1 MKRGYKNFWLRGV
14 SIAMSS
20 FMAISGLA
28 ITPAMSVVANAKEG
42 SIALSQ
48 EEINSLTSNSS
59 FQRTSVHDPSVVY
72 DGQGTYYVFGSHL
85 GVSKSN
91 DLSNWTSIYTDNPT
105 SGIFVENYNNEFTY
119 NLNEG
124 SEVEVLDADG
134 NVTSATFGTYN
145 MNNWIAGNSISGNM
159 WAPDVIY
166 NANLGKWCMYLSLN
180 GADWNSGIVLLTAD
194 NIEGPYDYVGPV
206 VFSGFSTADSSK
218 SFHDTDIELVIGQQD
233 ELPEKYRKIADR
245 SWGNFWPH
253 TIDPAVFYDEEGK
266 LWMVYGSWSGGIY
279 MLELDENTGLR
290 DYTVRYESDYDQLG
304 RSVTSDEYFGKKIAG
319 GYYVSGEGPYIE
331 HIGNYYYLFMS
342 YGFYSPEGGYNMRVF
357 RSETPDGP
365 YVDENGVSAIFDRY
379 IMNYSPTDS
388 SNNRGEKLMGGY
400 QWPTMNK
407 AEISQG
413 HNSAIAAG
421 DGKNYLIYHTKFNDG
436 TAGHEVRV
444 HQLFVNEDGW
454 LVTAPYEYAGETIS
468 SEGYGISSIAG
479 SYGLITHDF
488 QMAYADLAYNS
499 PADIVLNSDG
509 TITGAKEG
517 YFTLTEGTP
526 YCQIT
531 LDGVTYKGVFTEQKL
546 GGTNVPVMCFTA
558 VSSDGLT
565 IWGSG
570 EITDKAAIAITAA
583 NTAYDAPKLTYGSIS
598 LPTEGDHGTKISWK
612 SSDTN
617 VMADDGTV
625 GTITGTTTVTL
636 TARISKGDYYYEKNY
651 EVTIKELSQ
660 NETDSLVVG
669 EFFTGEEVDL
679 SSALSNRI
687 SFANPLYKGTASGL
701 DLSGGVTISFDTRRT
716 GNVNVLGTL
725 FAFQAGG
732 GDDGRMYFT
741 PGSYL
746 GYNAGG
752 SWYDANLKNYS
763 LVNDYIGESAHVDV
777 NLTATG
783 FNVTV
788 NGNLVYNEEI
798 LATENGDGTIDG
810 KFTKVLKWLYNNADT
825 IYFGSGSWWSDVA
838 NSTISNVVI
847 TVGPIDKSVD
857 LSDEAEEP
865 VNTEVDEVT
874 YTREKVELTSNSFYE
889 ALDNPFYGKN
899 LEKVILKYTI
909 NMTAGT
915 PQNGWDG
922 IFSFYNSSTGGRVSM
937 QTNPYLCYNSDGW
950 IDVNQPGS
958 GADNKA
964 PSMKPGTEYDVV
976 VTISGEGVTMSVD
989 GAELNPSVN
998 GSTSDYNKIL
1008 TTISGADK
1016 LTFGVGLAKSSYWN
1030 TELCTLTDIEFKS
1043 VKEGTA
1049 EEPSEPEEPTPEE
1062 PEDPVD
1068 YDEVFYKNDSVILS
1082 ANNVKTVLENPFKD
1096 KTIDKLYIAYTIEM
1110 TDASVKNGWDS
1121 ILSFYD
1127 TASTGRISV
1136 QTAPYLCYNDM
1147 TGNWIDFNQPNLSGA
1162 VDKAPSFAAG
1172 TKHDVT
1178 ITVTKDGCVMT
1189 VDKEVLNFPKDGSE
1203 SASCKTLLDFVT
1215 KCDQMTLGVGLAETA
1230 FWYTEVC
1237 NITDLVVSTGKT
1249 FEDVDPT
1256 EPTDPSEPEN
1266 PDDPTPEDPTP
1277 EDPTPEDP
1285 TPDEPVDPSEPEEI
1299 EVTGTFYTKWG
1310 KTYFAT
1316 DDGSEYSGF
1325 LTLDGNTYY
1334 IKAKSAVVKQSYVEL
1349 EDGKYY
1355 FDGDGHM
1362 VTGFMTKWGSTY
1374 YFGEDGK
1381 LVSDSLVTVDGA
1393 TYYVNSKGAVVKQDF
1408 VQLDN
1413 GRYYFDKEGK
1423 MVTGF
1428 MKKWTSTYY
1437 FDENGVEVFDSL
1449 VTIDDDTYYLNEKG
1463 VMVTGSFV
1471 EFEDGER
1478 YFDSDGIMVKGRT
1491 ITKWFKKY
1499 TFDENG
1505 ILIK

>member
-1 MKRGYKNFWLRGV
+1 MKKGYKNLWLRGV

-20 FMAISGLA
+20 FMAFSGLSMA
-28 ITPAMSVVANAKEG
+28 PSFSTVVSAEEG

-48 EEINSLTSNSS
+48 DEIDSLTSNSS
-59 FQRTSVHDPSVVY
+59 FQRTSVHDPSIVY

-85 GVSKSN
+85 GVSRSN
-91 DLSNWTSIYTDNPT
+91 DLENWTSIYTDNPS
-105 SGIFVENYNNEFTY
+105 SGIFVENYNSEFTA
-119 NLNEG
+119 NTNAG
-124 SEVEVLDADG
+124 SEVEVLDAEG
-134 NVTSATFGTYN
+134 NVVTATFGSYN
-145 MNNWIAGNSISGNM
+145 MNNWIANNSINGNM

-166 NANLGKWCMYLSLN
+166 NSNLGKWCMYLSLN

-206 VFSGFSTADSSK
+206 VFSGFSTSDSSK
-218 SFHDTDIELVIGQQD
+218 SFHDTDIELVIGAQD

-253 TIDPAVFYDEEGK
+253 TIDPAVFYDEDGK

-290 DYTVRYESDYDQLG
+290 DYTVKYDSDYDQLG
-304 RSVTSDEYFGKKIAG
+304 RSVTTDEYFGKKIAG

-357 RSETPDGP
+357 RSDSPDGP

-388 SNNRGEKLMGGY
+388 SNNRGVKLMGGY

-444 HQLFVNEDGW
+444 HQMFVNEDGW

-468 SEGYGISSIAG
+468 SDGYSISSIAG
-479 SYGLITHDF
+479 TYGFISHDF
-488 QMAYADLAYNS
+488 QMAYGDLAYNS
-499 PADIVLNSDG
+499 PADIVLHEDG
-509 TITGAKEG
+509 TISGAKEG
-517 YFTLTEGTP
+517 SFTVTEGTP

-531 LDGVTYKGVFTEQKL
+531 LDGVTYKGVFTEQML

-558 VSSDGLT
+558 VSGDGLT

-598 LPTEGDHGTKISWK
+598 LPTQGDHGTTISWK
-612 SSDTN
+612 SSDPG
-617 VMADDGTV
+617 VIADDGTV
-625 GTITGTTTVTL
+625 GTVNGEATVIL

-651 EVTIKELSQ
+651 EVVVKELAQ

-669 EFFTGEEVDL
+669 EFFTGEEIDL
-679 SSALSNRI
+679 STALSNRI

-701 DLSGGVTISFDTRRT
+701 DLSGGVTVSFDTRRT

-725 FAFQAGG
+725 FAFQGNG

-752 SWYDANLKNYS
+752 FWYDANLKSYA

-783 FNVTV
+783 FNVFV
-788 NGNLVYNEEI
+788 NNELAYNENI
-798 LATENGDGTIDG
+798 LATENGDGTING
-810 KFTKVLKWLYNNADT
+810 QYKKVLNWLYNSADT

-857 LSDEAEEP
+857 LSDEESEP
-865 VNTEVDEVT
+865 ENTESDETTYKRDRVD
-874 YTREKVELTSNSFYE
+874 LTSNSFYE
-889 ALDNPFYGKN
+889 ELDNPFYGKN
-899 LEKVILKYTI
+899 LEKVTLKYTI

-922 IFSFYNSSTGGRVSM
+922 IFSFYNTSTGGRVSM

-950 IDVNQPGS
+950 IDINQPGDN
-958 GADNKA
+958 ADNKA
-964 PSMKPGTEYDVV
+964 PYMKPGTEYDVI
-976 VTISGEGVTMSVD
+976 VTITGDGVAMSVD
-989 GAELNPSVN
+989 GEELIQSVN
-998 GSTSDYNKIL
+998 GSTSDYSKIL
-1008 TTISGADK
+1008 KAISGADK

-1030 TELCTLTDIEFKS
+1030 TELCTLTDILFSS
-1043 VKEGTA
+1043 VKDA
-1049 EEPSEPEEPTPEE
+1049 SVEEPSETEEPDDPTPEE
-1062 PEDPVD
+1062 PEDPID

-1082 ANNVKTVLENPFKD
+1082 ANNVKTVLDNPFQG

-1110 TDASVKNGWDS
+1110 TEESVKNGWDA

-1136 QTAPYLCYNDM
+1136 QTAPYLCYNDWN
-1147 TGNWIDFNQPNLSGA
+1147 GNWIDFNNPNLTGA
-1162 VDKAPSFAAG
+1162 VDKAPSFAPG
-1172 TKHDVT
+1172 TKHDVA
-1178 ITVTKDGCVMT
+1178 ITVTKDNCVMT
-1189 VDKEVLNFPKDGSE
+1189 VDGEVLDFPKDGSDT
-1203 SASCKTLLDFVT
+1203 ASCKTLLEFVT
-1215 KCDQMTLGVGLAETA
+1215 KCDQMTLGVGLADTA

-1237 NITDLVVSTGKT
+1237 NITNLVVSTGQT
-1249 FEDVDPT
+1249 AQEEESSDPSQPENPDEPTGPEEPT
-1256 EPTDPSEPEN
+1256 EPTDP
-1266 PDDPTPEDPTP
+1266 
-1277 EDPTPEDP
+1277 
-1285 TPDEPVDPSEPEEI
+1285 DEPTQPEEP
-1299 EVTGTFYTKWG
+1299 EVTGYFYTKWG
-1310 KTYFAT
+1310 RMYYAT
-1316 DDGSEYSGF
+1316 NDGTDFSGF
-1325 LTLDGNTYY
+1325 LTIDGYTYY
-1334 IKAKSAVVKQSYVEL
+1334 IKENGAVVKQDYVDLDE
-1349 EDGKYY
+1349 ERYY
-1355 FDGDGHM
+1355 FDEDGHM
-1362 VTGFMTKWGSTY
+1362 VTGFMTKWTKTY
-1374 YFGEDGK
+1374 YFGIDGK
-1381 LVSDSLVTVDGA
+1381 LIKDSLVTVDEA
-1393 TYYVNSKGAVVKQDF
+1393 
-1408 VQLDN
+1408 
-1413 GRYYFDKEGK
+1413 
-1423 MVTGF
+1423 
-1428 MKKWTSTYY
+1428 
-1437 FDENGVEVFDSL
+1437 
-1449 VTIDDDTYYLNEKG
+1449 TYYLNSNGTVVKS
-1463 VMVTGSFV
+1463 SFV
-1471 EFEDGER
+1471 EFEDGKR
-1478 YFDSDGIMVKGRT
+1478 YFDTEGKMVQGRT
-1491 ITKWFKKY
+1491 ITRWFKQY

-1505 ILIK
+1505 ILIG

>member
-1 MKRGYKNFWLRGV
+1 MKKGHKNFWLKGA
-14 SIAMSS
+14 SFAMAT
-20 FMAISGLA
+20 FMAFSGL
-28 ITPAMSVVANAKEG
+28 SVLPQGVISASAEEG
-42 SIALSQ
+42 SIAISQ
-48 EEINSLTSNSS
+48 EEIDSFTSNSS
-59 FQRTSVHDPSVVY
+59 FRRTSVHDPSIVY
-72 DGQGTYYVFGSHL
+72 DGEGTYYVFGSHL

-91 DLSNWTSIYTDNPT
+91 DLENWTSIYTDNPT
-105 SGIFVENYNNEFTY
+105 SGIFAEGYDTEFQ
-119 NLNEG
+119 LNTNAG
-124 SEVEVLDADG
+124 SEVEVLDAEG
-134 NVTSATFGTYN
+134 NVVTASFGDYN
-145 MNNWIAGNSISGNM
+145 MNNWIANNSINGNM

-180 GADWNSGIVLLTAD
+180 GANWNSGIVLLTSD

-218 SFHDTDIELVIGQQD
+218 SFHDTDIELVIGEQD
-233 ELPEKYRKIADR
+233 ELPAKYQKISDR
-245 SWGNFWPH
+245 TWGDFWPH
-253 TIDPAVFYDEEGK
+253 TIDPAVFYDEDGR

-290 DYTVRYESDYDQLG
+290 DYTVKYDDNYDELG
-304 RSVTSDEYFGKKIAG
+304 KNVTSDPYFGKKIAG

-357 RSETPDGP
+357 RSENPDGP

-379 IMNYSPTDS
+379 IMNYSATDS
-388 SNNRGEKLMGGY
+388 SKNRGVKLMGGY

-413 HNSAIAAG
+413 HNSAIAAV

-468 SEGYGISSIAG
+468 ENGYSISEIAG
-479 SYGLITHDF
+479 SFGLITHNF
-488 QMAYADLAYNS
+488 QMAYGDLAYNS
-499 PADIVLNSDG
+499 PVDITLNEDG

-517 YFTLTEGTP
+517 FFTITEGTP

-531 LDGVTYKGVFTEQKL
+531 LDGVTYKGVFAEQML

-558 VSSDGLT
+558 VSNEGLT

-570 EITDKAAIAITAA
+570 EITDKAAIAITAS
-583 NTAYDAPKLTYGSIS
+583 NSSYDAPKTTYGSIT
-598 LPTEGDHGTKISWK
+598 LPAEGDHGTTISWK
-612 SSDTN
+612 SSNPD
-617 VMADDGTV
+617 VMAYDGTV
-625 GTITGTTTVTL
+625 GTINGTSVVTL
-636 TARISKGDYYYEKNY
+636 TARISKGDYYFEKNY
-651 EVTIKELSQ
+651 EVTVKKLEQ

-669 EFFTGEEVDL
+669 EFFKDEEVDL
-679 SSALSNRI
+679 SRALSNKI

-701 DLSGGVTISFDTRRT
+701 DLSGGVTISFDTKRT

-725 FAFQAGG
+725 FAFQGNG

-752 SWYDANLKNYS
+752 SWYDANLKSYA
-763 LVNDYIGESAHVDV
+763 LVKDYIGDSAHVDV

-788 NGNLVYNEEI
+788 NGELAYNEEI

-810 KFTKVLKWLYNNADT
+810 KYTKVLKWLYNNADT
-825 IYFGSGSWWSDVA
+825 IMFGSGSWWADVA

-857 LSDEAEEP
+857 LSDEEITEP
-865 VNTEVDEVT
+865 ESGEADVIT
-874 YTREKVELTSNSFYE
+874 YKRDKVELTSNSFYE
-889 ALDNPFYGKN
+889 VIDNPFYEKN
-899 LEKVILKYTI
+899 LEKVTLKYTI

-922 IFSFYNSSTGGRVSM
+922 IFSFYNSQTGGRVSM

-950 IDVNQPGS
+950 IDVNQPGDT
-958 GADNKA
+958 AANKA
-964 PSMKPGTEYDVV
+964 PYMTPGKEYDVV
-976 VTISGEGVTMSVD
+976 VVISSEGVTMSVD
-989 GAELNPSVN
+989 GEELSPSVN
-998 GSTSDYNKIL
+998 GSTTDYTKIL
-1008 TTISGADK
+1008 KAISGADQ

-1030 TELCTLTDIEFKS
+1030 TELCTLTNVEFSS
-1043 VKEGTA
+1043 VKEGEVDEPSEPETPD
-1049 EEPSEPEEPTPEE
+1049 EPSEPEEP
-1062 PEDPVD
+1062 VN
-1068 YDEVFYKNDSVILS
+1068 YDEVFYKNDSVVLS
-1082 ANNVKTVLENPFKD
+1082 ANNAKTVYDNPFFG

-1110 TDASVKNGWDS
+1110 TEASAKNGWDS

-1147 TGNWIDFNQPNLSGA
+1147 SGNWIDFNQPDLSGA

-1189 VDKEVLNFPKDGSE
+1189 VDGAALNTPKNGSDT
-1203 SASCKTLLDFVT
+1203 ASCKTLLDFIT
-1215 KCDQMTLGVGLAETA
+1215 KCDQMTLGVGLADTA

-1249 FEDVDPT
+1249 EEEVEPADPT
-1256 EPTDPSEPEN
+1256 EPTEPEN
-1266 PDDPTPEDPTP
+1266 PTDPTEPT
-1277 EDPTPEDP
+1277 EPTE
-1285 TPDEPVDPSEPEEI
+1285 PSEPDQPSEPDKPSEPSATL
-1299 EVTGTFYTKWG
+1299 VTRWGTSYYITEDGEKLTGIYTIDGNDYLFGNNGAMKKNHIAEYEGKSYHADANGVITKNELFKSWG
-1310 KTYFAT
+1310 TIYYFGEDGAMVKDKCVTVDGYTYYLQPGGGAAKNQIVTFT
-1316 DDGSEYSGF
+1316 DGSR
-1325 LTLDGNTYY
+1325 
-1334 IKAKSAVVKQSYVEL
+1334 
-1349 EDGKYY
+1349 Y

-1362 VTGFMTKWGSTY
+1362 VTGLMKRWGTVY
-1374 YFGEDGK
+1374 YFEDNGVMATDK
-1381 LVSDSLVTVDGA
+1381 LVTVDGE
-1393 TYYVNSKGAVVKQDF
+1393 TYYISPKGYAVKGEF
-1408 VQLDN
+1408 V
-1413 GRYYFDKEGK
+1413 R
-1423 MVTGF
+1423 
-1428 MKKWTSTYY
+1428 
-1437 FDENGVEVFDSL
+1437 
-1449 VTIDDDTYYLNEKG
+1449 
-1463 VMVTGSFV
+1463 
-1471 EFEDGER
+1471 FEDGVR
-1478 YFDSDGIMVKGRT
+1478 FFDSNCHMLKDTTMT
-1491 ITKWFKKY
+1491 YWFVKY

-1505 ILIK
+1505 LLVD

>member
-1 MKRGYKNFWLRGV
+1 MKKGYKNFWRKGV
-14 SIAMSS
+14 SFAMAS
-20 FMAISGLA
+20 FMAFSGLS
-28 ITPAMSVVANAKEG
+28 MSPGMSIASGAEEG
-42 SIALSQ
+42 SIELSQ
-48 EEINSLTSNSS
+48 EEIDSLTSDSS
-59 FQRTSVHDPSVVY
+59 FQRTSVHDPSIVY
-72 DGQGTYYVFGSHL
+72 DEQGTYYVFGSHL

-91 DLSNWTSIYTDNPT
+91 DLENWTSIYTDNPT
-105 SGIFVENYNNEFTY
+105 SGIFVENYNTEFTG
-119 NLNEG
+119 NTNAG
-124 SEVEVLDADG
+124 SEVEVLDAEG
-134 NVTSATFGTYN
+134 NITTATFGTYN
-145 MNNWIAGNSISGNM
+145 MNNWIAGNSINGNM

-166 NANLGKWCMYLSLN
+166 NSNLGKWCMYLSLN

-194 NIEGPYDYVGPV
+194 SIEGPYDYVGTV
-206 VFSGFSTADSSK
+206 VFSGFSTSDSSK
-218 SFHDTDIELVIGQQD
+218 SFHDTDLELVIGEQE

-253 TIDPAVFYDEEGK
+253 TIDPAVFYDEDGK

-290 DYTVRYESDYDQLG
+290 DYTVRYASDYDQLG

-319 GYYVSGEGPYIE
+319 GYYVSGEGPYIK

-357 RSETPDGP
+357 RSESPDGP

-388 SNNRGEKLMGGY
+388 SNNRGVKLMGGY

-413 HNSAIAAG
+413 HNSAIAAS

-468 SEGYGISSIAG
+468 SDGYNVSSIAG
-479 SYGLITHDF
+479 TYGLITHNF

-499 PADIVLNSDG
+499 PVDIVLNEDG
-509 TITGAKEG
+509 TITGAREG
-517 YFTLTEGTP
+517 SFTLTEGTP

-583 NTAYDAPKLTYGSIS
+583 NTAYNAPGLTYGSIS
-598 LPTEGDHGTKISWK
+598 LPTEGDHGTTISWR
-612 SSDTN
+612 SSDKSI
-617 VMADDGTV
+617 MADDGTV
-625 GTITGTTTVTL
+625 GNVSGTATVVL
-636 TARISKGDYYYEKNY
+636 TARISKGDYYFEKSY
-651 EVTIKELSQ
+651 EVTVKELTQ

-701 DLSGGVTISFDTRRT
+701 DLSGGVTISFDTKRT

-725 FAFQAGG
+725 FAFQGNG

-752 SWYDANLKNYS
+752 SWYDANLKSYS

-788 NGNLVYNEEI
+788 NGNLAYNEEI
-798 LATENGDGTIDG
+798 LSTENGDGTIDG
-810 KFTKVLKWLYNNADT
+810 KFKKVLNWLYNSADT

-838 NSTISNVVI
+838 NNTISNVVI

-865 VNTEVDEVT
+865 ENTEVDEVT
-874 YTREKVELTSNSFYE
+874 YTRERVELTSNSFYE

-899 LEKVILKYTI
+899 LEKVTLKYTI

-922 IFSFYNSSTGGRVSM
+922 IFSFYNTSTGGRVSM

-950 IDVNQPGS
+950 IDVNQPGDN
-958 GADNKA
+958 ADNKA
-964 PSMKPGTEYDVV
+964 PYMKPGTEYTCV
-976 VTISGEGVTMSVD
+976 VTISADGVTMSVD
-989 GAELNPSVN
+989 GEELKPSVN
-998 GSTSDYNKIL
+998 GSTSDYTKIL
-1008 TTISGADK
+1008 NAISGADK
-1016 LTFGVGLAKSSYWN
+1016 LTFGVGLAKSAYWN
-1030 TELCTLTDIEFKS
+1030 TELCTLTDVEFTS
-1043 VKEGTA
+1043 VKEA
-1049 EEPSEPEEPTPEE
+1049 ADEPTEPDEPEEPTPDE
-1062 PEDPVD
+1062 PEEPVD
-1068 YDEVFYKNDSVILS
+1068 YDQVFYKNDEVILA
-1082 ANNVKTVLENPFKD
+1082 ANNVKTVLDNPFQG

-1110 TDASVKNGWDS
+1110 TEESVKNGWDA

-1127 TASTGRISV
+1127 TSSTGRISV
-1136 QTAPYLCYNDM
+1136 QTAPYLCYNDWS
-1147 TGNWIDFNQPNLSGA
+1147 GNWIDFNNPSLAGA
-1162 VDKAPSFAAG
+1162 IDKAPSFAPG
-1172 TKHDVT
+1172 TKHDIT

-1189 VDKEVLNFPKDGSE
+1189 VDGEALDYPKDGSDT
-1203 SASCKTLLDFVT
+1203 ASCKTLLDFVT
-1215 KCDQMTLGVGLAETA
+1215 KCDQMTLGVGLADTA
-1230 FWYTEVC
+1230 FWYTEIC
-1237 NITDLVVSTGKT
+1237 NITDLVVSTGAT
-1249 FEDVDPT
+1249 TAEDEPSEPVDP
-1256 EPTDPSEPEN
+1256 DEPEN
-1266 PDDPTPEDPTP
+1266 PDEPTDPTQPTDPVEPE
-1277 EDPTPEDP
+1277 
-1285 TPDEPVDPSEPEEI
+1285 DPSEPDQPTEPET
-1299 EVTGTFYTKWG
+1299 TGYFYSKWG
-1310 KTYFAT
+1310 KTYYVNN
-1316 DDGSEYSGF
+1316 DGTSYTGL
-1325 LTLDGNTYY
+1325 LTVDGYTYY
-1334 IKAKSAVVKQSYVEL
+1334 VNAKGAIVKQDYVEL
-1349 EDGKYY
+1349 ENGTYY
-1355 FDGDGHM
+1355 FDGEGH
-1362 VTGFMTKWGSTY
+1362 
-1374 YFGEDGK
+1374 
-1381 LVSDSLVTVDGA
+1381 
-1393 TYYVNSKGAVVKQDF
+1393 
-1408 VQLDN
+1408 
-1413 GRYYFDKEGK
+1413 

-1428 MKKWTSTYY
+1428 MKKWFSTYY
-1437 FDENGVEVFDSL
+1437 FDENGVQVFDSL
-1449 VTIDDDTYYLNEKG
+1449 VTIDDNTYYFNAKG
-1463 VMVTGSFV
+1463 KLVTSSFV
-1471 EFEDGER
+1471 TFEDGER
-1478 YFDSDGIMVKGRT
+1478 FFDSNGIMVKGRT
-1491 ITKWFKKY
+1491 MTRWFKKY
-1499 TFDENG
+1499 TFDDNG